1 MVVSGKSG
9 GWLKGMSD
17 LDDMEM
23 RKDELEQK
31 YEWFLEECLDK
42 KELIMRIIKDDP
54 IGEKDTEFEDYKNL

>member
-1 MVVSGKSG
+1 MAVSGKSG
-9 GWLKGMSD
+9 RWLKDMSN

-54 IGEKDTEFEDYKNL
+54 IGEKDTEFEDYKTL

>member
-1 MVVSGKSG
+1 VGYGKNG
-9 GWLKGMSD
+9 RWLKGMSD

-31 YEWFLEECLDK
+31 YEWFLEEILDR
-42 KELIMRIIKDDP
+42 KELIMRIVKDDP

>member
-9 GWLKGMSD
+9 RWLKDMSD
-17 LDDMEM
+17 MDDME
-23 RKDELEQK
+23 RKHDELEQK

>member
-1 MVVSGKSG
+1 
-9 GWLKGMSD
+9 MSN

-42 KELIMRIIKDDP
+42 KELIMRIVKDDP
-54 IGEKDTEFEDYKNL
+54 IGEKDTEFEDYKTL

>member
-1 MVVSGKSG
+1 MAGYGKSG
-9 GWLKGMSD
+9 RWLKDMSN

-42 KELIMRIIKDDP
+42 KELIMRIVKDDP

>member
-1 MVVSGKSG
+1 VYGKSG
-9 GWLKGMSD
+9 RWLKDMSN

-31 YEWFLEECLDK
+31 YEWFLEEILDR

-54 IGEKDTEFEDYKNL
+54 IGEKDTEFEDYKTL

>member
-1 MVVSGKSG
+1 
-9 GWLKGMSD
+9 MSD
-17 LDDMEM
+17 LDDME
-23 RKDELEQK
+23 RKHDELEQK